1 MEPNKGKCRE
11 ETGRL
16 RMREIGERESQVEG
30 DEIGG

>member
-1 MEPNKGKCRE
+1 MELHKGKRRE